1 MENSILQADIEN
13 RGLILDPRTKLL
25 LLITMATFVLGGMG
39 GEKLWFLTPC
49 FCILPLV
56 LLISTGNYK
65 TAFIYT
71 VVYTAAYLSFTLL
84 VGRTTGLTNFLIL
97 GTSGILT
104 KIMPSLMLGIYVVS
118 STTVSEFTAAMQR
131 MHVSE
136 KLIIPLSVMFRFF
149 PTVADEFTSINA
161 AMRMRGISLGGGNVS
176 QMLEYRLIPL
186 MSCSV
191 KIGDELSAAALTRGL
206 GGTVKRTNV
215 CSIGFRAVDILLILL
230 CAGSFLYFFLTES
243 GLC

>member
-25 LLITMATFVLGGMG
+25 LLITMATFVLGGMV

-176 QMLEYRLIPL
+176 RMLEYRLIPL

-215 CSIGFRAVDILLILL
+215 CRIGFRAVDILLILL